1 MEGFNVY
8 VGRKR
13 FAEAVP
19 IDEVYCNY
27 ISGMFFALFV
37 KKNKPTTPTL
47 PRSLV

>member
-1 MEGFNVY
+1 MEGYNVY

-27 ISGMFFALFV
+27 ISGMFLHCLL
-37 KKNKPTTPTL
+37 KKTSQQPL
-47 PRSLV
+47 PFPAV

>member
-13 FAEAVP
+13 FAEAVS

-27 ISGMFFALFV
+27 ISGIFFALFV
-37 KKNKPTTPTL
+37 KKTSQQPL
-47 PRSLV
+47 PFPAV